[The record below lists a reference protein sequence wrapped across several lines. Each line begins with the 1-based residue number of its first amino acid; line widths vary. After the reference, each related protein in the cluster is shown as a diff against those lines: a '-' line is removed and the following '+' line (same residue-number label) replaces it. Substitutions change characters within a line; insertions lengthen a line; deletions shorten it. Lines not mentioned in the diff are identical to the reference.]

1 MTYDHSFAKGYA
13 DGRQAFLLG
22 LDAGQ
27 GRQVSFM
34 TPYRAG
40 FEFGRIDSTEHAARA
55 RAFAGS
61 TPRRHCGI
69 LVTADGGAYA
79 GCTADPR

>member
-34 TPYRAG
+34 TPSSW
-40 FEFGRIDSTEHAARA
+40 I
-55 RAFAGS
+55 
-61 TPRRHCGI
+61 
-69 LVTADGGAYA
+69 
-79 GCTADPR
+79 